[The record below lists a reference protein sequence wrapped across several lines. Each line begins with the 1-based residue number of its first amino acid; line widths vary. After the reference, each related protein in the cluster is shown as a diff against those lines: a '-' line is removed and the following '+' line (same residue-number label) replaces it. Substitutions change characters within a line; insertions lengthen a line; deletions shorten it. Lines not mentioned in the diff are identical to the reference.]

1 MLYSLKECRNKLLAY
16 VNKRMITY
24 VPHTNIIGEQVY
36 SNEKKMV
43 LDIVVSSQRSAHRNE
58 AKQKP
63 FAGKKKLKTY
73 MALKNKH
80 YDKKLNKT

>member
-63 FAGKKKLKTY
+63 FAGKKKIKNLHGLEEQ
-73 MALKNKH
+73 AL
-80 YDKKLNKT
+80 

>member
-36 SNEKKMV
+36 SNEKKNGPEYC
-43 LDIVVSSQRSAHRNE
+43 S
-58 AKQKP
+58 KQSEVC
-63 FAGKKKLKTY
+63 T
-73 MALKNKH
+73 
-80 YDKKLNKT
+80 